1 MENAVLCVIM
11 ILLFVFG
18 YFVMDRLG
26 RCMNMLYRHAEDQ
39 TYKARGTGIIF
50 TEEKSSAEID
60 AEIEHLR
67 DISGKD
73 GAIVFISEDS
83 ELYDRLAD
91 RRSL

>member
-1 MENAVLCVIM
+1 
-11 ILLFVFG
+11 
-18 YFVMDRLG
+18 RLG
-26 RCMNMLYRHAEDQ
+26 RCMSMLYRHAADRDHE
-39 TYKARGTGIIF
+39 ARGAGIIF
-50 TEEKSSAEID
+50 TEEKSPAEID

-91 RRSL
+91 WRSL